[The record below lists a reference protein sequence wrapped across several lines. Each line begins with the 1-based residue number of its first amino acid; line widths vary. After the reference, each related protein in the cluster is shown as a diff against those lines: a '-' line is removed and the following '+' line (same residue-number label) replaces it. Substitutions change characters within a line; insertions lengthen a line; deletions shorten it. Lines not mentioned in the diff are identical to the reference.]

1 MAEKEKKRRHAS
13 QPLDVERVA
22 GAEQQ
27 ESEIDL
33 LELFYYLLERAKYL
47 VAAAVAG
54 GVVMLLISL
63 LFLTPRYEATSK
75 LYVMARNDSAINL
88 SDLQIGSYLTS
99 DYQEVFKTWEV
110 HEQVLQN
117 LGLDYTYD
125 QLENMLS
132 ISNPADTRVLYITVN
147 SDDPVEATNMA
158 NEYASVARD
167 YIYEMMGTEEPS
179 FFSEAL
185 QPLQPVSPQKTR
197 NTVLGAC
204 IGLLLMTAFF
214 VVRFIMD
221 DKIKTAEEI
230 TKYIG
235 IPTLAIV
242 PALGS
247 QKKPPAK
254 PKGRQ
259 GR

>member
-1 MAEKEKKRRHAS
+1 M
-13 QPLDVERVA
+13 
-22 GAEQQ
+22 
-27 ESEIDL
+27 
-33 LELFYYLLERAKYL
+33 
-47 VAAAVAG
+47 
-54 GVVMLLISL
+54 
-63 LFLTPRYEATSK
+63 
-75 LYVMARNDSAINL
+75 
-88 SDLQIGSYLTS
+88 
-99 DYQEVFKTWEV
+99 
-110 HEQVLQN
+110 
-117 LGLDYTYD
+117 
-125 QLENMLS
+125 
-132 ISNPADTRVLYITVN
+132 
-147 SDDPVEATNMA
+147 
-158 NEYASVARD
+158 
-167 YIYEMMGTEEPS
+167 
-179 FFSEAL
+179 
-185 QPLQPVSPQKTR
+185 
-197 NTVLGAC
+197 LGAC

>member
-75 LYVMARNDSAINL
+75 LYVMARDDSAINL

-117 LGLDYTYD
+117 SAL
-125 QLENMLS
+125 
-132 ISNPADTRVLYITVN
+132 ITPTIN
-147 SDDPVEATNMA
+147 SRT
-158 NEYASVARD
+158 
-167 YIYEMMGTEEPS
+167 
-179 FFSEAL
+179 
-185 QPLQPVSPQKTR
+185 
-197 NTVLGAC
+197 C
-204 IGLLLMTAFF
+204 
-214 VVRFIMD
+214 
-221 DKIKTAEEI
+221 
-230 TKYIG
+230 
-235 IPTLAIV
+235 
-242 PALGS
+242 
-247 QKKPPAK
+247 
-254 PKGRQ
+254 
-259 GR
+259 